1 MSGAWGGLAS
11 IASAPLR
18 PLAGTVASASA
29 PTVPL
34 GSLWASG
41 RPVLIYGIRRPGCLL
56 CRDNAASI
64 WRRRAEF
71 EALGVDLV
79 GVVHEAVDREIAAF
93 APEFWGGPLYCDQDK
108 ALYRA
113 FGEGKLR
120 TASMAGLLDF
130 GVWRRIL
137 AARKR
142 VGDGNTTGDSS
153 VLGGVLLVT
162 TTTASGDK
170 KGREPRVAYLDVE
183 RTFGEFKGVDA
194 YLEAARGAVGG
205 GGK

>member
-1 MSGAWGGLAS
+1 MSSPWGGLAS
-11 IASAPLR
+11 IAAAPLR
-18 PLAGTVASASA
+18 PLGAAAAAATTEMAT
-29 PTVPL
+29 TVPL
-34 GSLWASG
+34 SSLWSKG
-41 RPVLIYGIRRPGCLL
+41 SVLIYGIRRPGCLL

-64 WRRRAEF
+64 WKREQEF
-71 EALGVDLV
+71 KAAGVSLAA
-79 GVVHEAVDREIAAF
+79 VVHEAVDREIAAF
-93 APEFWGGPLYCDQDK
+93 APEFWGGPLYCDSDK
-108 ALYRA
+108 ALYKA

-120 TASMAGLLDF
+120 TAGMSGLLDF

-162 TTTASGDK
+162 GGDK
-170 KGREPRVAYLDVE
+170 GAPRIAYLDVE

-194 YLEAARGAVGG
+194 YLEAAKKVGG
-205 GGK
+205 GGSK